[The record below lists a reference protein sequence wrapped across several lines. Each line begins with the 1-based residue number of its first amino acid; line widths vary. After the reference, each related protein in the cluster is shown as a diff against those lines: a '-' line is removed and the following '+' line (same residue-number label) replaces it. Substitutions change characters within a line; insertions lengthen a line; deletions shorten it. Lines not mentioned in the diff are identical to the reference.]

1 MKKKR
6 LNEKI
11 KLLPKT
17 LSSVISVLHGCQ
29 DFVNN
34 ISASFTILLAT
45 PAKKVPLPLVMKS
58 LKITYFP
65 TAETEIWLNM
75 LVKSQI
81 DGQTDNSYACG
92 SHNNRI
98 KLREFQLC

>member
-45 PAKKVPLPLVMKS
+45 PAKQALSLLPLMMKS

-75 LVKSQI
+75 LVKSQT
-81 DGQTDNSYACG
+81 DGQTDNSCTLESSANGVCY
-92 SHNNRI
+92 
-98 KLREFQLC
+98 